1 MYLNSSLFCKLRPVP
16 VKSAMPYRCI
26 ILTVLIFSCFR
37 MDGKSKLIS
46 SIPFEMSGGYIIL
59 KAHINN
65 SSPLYLI
72 FDSGVRNTIITEF
85 HEGDSL
91 SMDIKRKQPIQGLG
105 SGKSIYAFVS
115 DSNRISFKKFSIPN
129 KTIYL
134 LEEDLFGLSQHNG
147 RRINGL
153 LGIDLIQSH
162 IVEIDYSAQRMR
174 FYDREGFE
182 PPKNYAYRPL
192 VIENNK
198 IFLNLTLLD
207 GNAKIKVIKM
217 LIDTGAQ
224 LNAWFQTIR
233 ENSTAIPEKRVHAR
247 IGEGFSGEIFGY
259 LARIPMICLE
269 QFCFRN
275 PIVVFPDSTM
285 ITEVMKRS
293 DRDGTIGSELLSRF
307 NVFIDYQGSGF
318 YFKPN
323 GSFKSEF
330 KYNIAGIEVTQNL
343 FPFPRFEVT
352 HVWKD
357 SPADKAGLIPG
368 DAILAINDL
377 STYQMTIRE
386 IRGRFQEKS
395 RMPMRLLV
403 ERESNQLVMEVSMR
417 DLLGNP

>member
-1 MYLNSSLFCKLRPVP
+1 MYLNSSIICKLRPIP

-26 ILTVLIFSCFR
+26 ILTVLIFTCFR
-37 MDGKSKLIS
+37 MEGKSKLIA

-59 KAHINN
+59 KTKINN
-65 SSPLYLI
+65 SSPLSLI
-72 FDSGVRNTIITEF
+72 FDTGVRSTIITEL

-115 DSNRISFKKFSIPN
+115 DSNKISLGKFNSLN
-129 KTIYL
+129 KTIFL

-147 RRINGL
+147 RKINGL

-162 IVEIDYSAQRMR
+162 IVEIDYSAGRMR
-174 FYDREGFE
+174 FYDRSGFE
-182 PPKNYAYRPL
+182 PPKKYAYRSL
-192 VIENNK
+192 VVENNK

-207 GNAKIKVIKM
+207 GDAKIKVIKM

-269 QFCFRN
+269 QFCFHN

-307 NVFIDYQGSGF
+307 NVYIDYQGAGLW
-318 YFKPN
+318 FKPN
-323 GSFKSEF
+323 GTFKSDF
-330 KYNIAGIEVTQNL
+330 RYNIAGIEITQTL
-343 FPFPRFEVT
+343 FPFPRYEVT

-357 SPADKAGLIPG
+357 SPADKAGLITG
-368 DAILAINDL
+368 DAILAINDI
-377 STYQMTIRE
+377 SAFQMTITE
-386 IRGRFQEKS
+386 IRGRFQQKS
-395 RMPMRLLV
+395 RSPMRLLV
-403 ERESNQLVMEVSMR
+403 ERDNKQLVMEIMMK
-417 DLLGNP
+417 DLLGTP